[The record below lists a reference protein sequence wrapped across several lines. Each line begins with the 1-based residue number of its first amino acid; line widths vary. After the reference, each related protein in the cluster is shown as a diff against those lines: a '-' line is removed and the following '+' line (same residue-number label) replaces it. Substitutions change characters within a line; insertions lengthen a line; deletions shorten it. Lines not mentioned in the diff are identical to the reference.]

1 MLEFSIISI
10 STFVTVLNEVVKYMA
25 DTMFKKDIKRYIP
38 MFSIIFGIVLG
49 IIGFYIPNVE
59 MGNNIVEAIFIGIAA
74 GSAATGVNQI
84 GKQLY
89 KKDINGK
96 DINDQINEIV
106 DKTESTVIT
115 IKVFKQSKEFKNGV
129 SDFKKDEVDD
139 ELNPADEQLKKYTL
153 NLDSNYSSKN
163 SVNIFIDSW
172 T

>member
-38 MFSIIFGIVLG
+38 MFSIVFGIVLG

-96 DINDQINEIV
+96 DTNDQINEIV
-106 DKTESTVIT
+106 DKILQTTTGIDTNIRE
-115 IKVFKQSKEFKNGV
+115 
-129 SDFKKDEVDD
+129 
-139 ELNPADEQLKKYTL
+139 
-153 NLDSNYSSKN
+153 SKN
-163 SVNIFIDSW
+163 EVEDNIDVDCDNDSQSDISNPPDVAYKK
-172 T
+172 

>member
-10 STFVTVLNEVVKYMA
+10 STFVTVLNEVVKYIA

-38 MFSIIFGIVLG
+38 MFSIVFGIVLG
-49 IIGFYIPNVE
+49 IIGFYIPTVE

-106 DKTESTVIT
+106 DKILQTTTGIDTT
-115 IKVFKQSKEFKNGV
+115 IRE
-129 SDFKKDEVDD
+129 
-139 ELNPADEQLKKYTL
+139 
-153 NLDSNYSSKN
+153 SKN
-163 SVNIFIDSW
+163 EVEENIDVECDNDSQSNISNPPM
-172 T
+172 

>member
-10 STFVTVLNEVVKYMA
+10 STFVTVLNEVVKYIA

-38 MFSIIFGIVLG
+38 MFSIVFGIVLG
-49 IIGFYIPNVE
+49 IIGFYIPTVE

-106 DKTESTVIT
+106 DKILQTTTGIDTT
-115 IKVFKQSKEFKNGV
+115 IRE
-129 SDFKKDEVDD
+129 
-139 ELNPADEQLKKYTL
+139 
-153 NLDSNYSSKN
+153 SKN
-163 SVNIFIDSW
+163 EVEDNIDVDYDNDSQSDISNPPM
-172 T
+172 

>member
-38 MFSIIFGIVLG
+38 MFSIVFGIVLG
-49 IIGFYIPNVE
+49 IIGFYIPTVE

-106 DKTESTVIT
+106 DKILQTTTGIDTT
-115 IKVFKQSKEFKNGV
+115 IRE
-129 SDFKKDEVDD
+129 
-139 ELNPADEQLKKYTL
+139 
-153 NLDSNYSSKN
+153 SKN
-163 SVNIFIDSW
+163 EVEDNIDVDCDNDSQSDISNPPM
-172 T
+172 

>member
-38 MFSIIFGIVLG
+38 MFSIVFGIVLG
-49 IIGFYIPNVE
+49 IIGFYIPTVE

-106 DKTESTVIT
+106 DKILQTTTGIDTT
-115 IKVFKQSKEFKNGV
+115 IRE
-129 SDFKKDEVDD
+129 
-139 ELNPADEQLKKYTL
+139 
-153 NLDSNYSSKN
+153 SKN
-163 SVNIFIDSW
+163 EVEENIDVECADDSQSNISNPPM
-172 T
+172 

>member
-1 MLEFSIISI
+1 
-10 STFVTVLNEVVKYMA
+10 
-25 DTMFKKDIKRYIP
+25 
-38 MFSIIFGIVLG
+38 MFSIVFGIVLG

-106 DKTESTVIT
+106 DKILQTTTGIDTT
-115 IKVFKQSKEFKNGV
+115 IRE
-129 SDFKKDEVDD
+129 
-139 ELNPADEQLKKYTL
+139 
-153 NLDSNYSSKN
+153 SKN
-163 SVNIFIDSW
+163 EVEDNIDVDCDNDSQSDISNPPM
-172 T
+172 

>member
-10 STFVTVLNEVVKYMA
+10 STFVTVLNEAVKYMA

-106 DKTESTVIT
+106 DKILQTTTGIDTT
-115 IKVFKQSKEFKNGV
+115 IRE
-129 SDFKKDEVDD
+129 
-139 ELNPADEQLKKYTL
+139 
-153 NLDSNYSSKN
+153 SKN
-163 SVNIFIDSW
+163 EVEDNIDVDCDNDSQSNISNPPM
-172 T
+172 

>member
-49 IIGFYIPNVE
+49 IIGFYIPTVE

-106 DKTESTVIT
+106 DKILQTTTGIDTT
-115 IKVFKQSKEFKNGV
+115 IRE
-129 SDFKKDEVDD
+129 
-139 ELNPADEQLKKYTL
+139 
-153 NLDSNYSSKN
+153 SKN
-163 SVNIFIDSW
+163 EVEENIDVDCDNDSQSDISNPPM
-172 T
+172 

>member
-10 STFVTVLNEVVKYMA
+10 STFVTVLNEVVKYIA

-49 IIGFYIPNVE
+49 IIGFYIPTVE

-106 DKTESTVIT
+106 DKILQTTTGIDTT
-115 IKVFKQSKEFKNGV
+115 IRE
-129 SDFKKDEVDD
+129 
-139 ELNPADEQLKKYTL
+139 
-153 NLDSNYSSKN
+153 SKN
-163 SVNIFIDSW
+163 EVEENIDVECDNDSQSDISNPPM
-172 T
+172 

>member
-1 MLEFSIISI
+1 MNFMLEFSIISI

-38 MFSIIFGIVLG
+38 IFSIVFGIVLG

-106 DKTESTVIT
+106 DKILQTTTGIDTT
-115 IKVFKQSKEFKNGV
+115 IRE
-129 SDFKKDEVDD
+129 
-139 ELNPADEQLKKYTL
+139 
-153 NLDSNYSSKN
+153 SKN
-163 SVNIFIDSW
+163 EVEENIDVDCDNDSQSNISNPPM
-172 T
+172 

>member
-38 MFSIIFGIVLG
+38 MFSIVFGIVLG

-96 DINDQINEIV
+96 DINDQINDIV
-106 DKTESTVIT
+106 DKILQTTTGIDTNIRE
-115 IKVFKQSKEFKNGV
+115 
-129 SDFKKDEVDD
+129 
-139 ELNPADEQLKKYTL
+139 
-153 NLDSNYSSKN
+153 SKN
-163 SVNIFIDSW
+163 EVEDNIDVDCDNDSQSDISNPPDVAYKK
-172 T
+172 

>member
-38 MFSIIFGIVLG
+38 MFSIVFGIVLG
-49 IIGFYIPNVE
+49 IIGFYIPTVE

-106 DKTESTVIT
+106 DKILQTTTGIDTT
-115 IKVFKQSKEFKNGV
+115 IRE
-129 SDFKKDEVDD
+129 
-139 ELNPADEQLKKYTL
+139 
-153 NLDSNYSSKN
+153 SKN
-163 SVNIFIDSW
+163 EVEDNIDVDCDNDSQSNISNPPM
-172 T
+172 

>member
-38 MFSIIFGIVLG
+38 MFSIVFGIVLG

-106 DKTESTVIT
+106 DKILQTTTGIDTT
-115 IKVFKQSKEFKNGV
+115 IRE
-129 SDFKKDEVDD
+129 
-139 ELNPADEQLKKYTL
+139 
-153 NLDSNYSSKN
+153 SKN
-163 SVNIFIDSW
+163 EVEENIDVDCDNDSQSDISNPPM
-172 T
+172 

>member
-106 DKTESTVIT
+106 DKILQTTTGIDTT
-115 IKVFKQSKEFKNGV
+115 IRE
-129 SDFKKDEVDD
+129 
-139 ELNPADEQLKKYTL
+139 
-153 NLDSNYSSKN
+153 SKN
-163 SVNIFIDSW
+163 EVEDNIDVDCDNDSQSDISNPPM
-172 T
+172 

>member
-38 MFSIIFGIVLG
+38 MFSIVFGIVLG

-106 DKTESTVIT
+106 DKILQTTTGIDTT
-115 IKVFKQSKEFKNGV
+115 IRE
-129 SDFKKDEVDD
+129 
-139 ELNPADEQLKKYTL
+139 
-153 NLDSNYSSKN
+153 SKN
-163 SVNIFIDSW
+163 EVEENIDVECDDDSQSNISNPPM
-172 T
+172 

>member
-106 DKTESTVIT
+106 DKILQTTTGIDTT
-115 IKVFKQSKEFKNGV
+115 IRE
-129 SDFKKDEVDD
+129 
-139 ELNPADEQLKKYTL
+139 
-153 NLDSNYSSKN
+153 SKN
-163 SVNIFIDSW
+163 EVEENIDVECDNDSQSNISNPPM
-172 T
+172 

>member
-38 MFSIIFGIVLG
+38 MFSIVFGIVLG

-106 DKTESTVIT
+106 DKILQTTTGIDTT
-115 IKVFKQSKEFKNGV
+115 IRE
-129 SDFKKDEVDD
+129 
-139 ELNPADEQLKKYTL
+139 
-153 NLDSNYSSKN
+153 SKN
-163 SVNIFIDSW
+163 EVEENIDVECDNDSQSNISNPPM
-172 T
+172 

>member
-38 MFSIIFGIVLG
+38 MFSIVFGIVLG

-106 DKTESTVIT
+106 DKILQTTTGIDTT
-115 IKVFKQSKEFKNGV
+115 IRE
-129 SDFKKDEVDD
+129 
-139 ELNPADEQLKKYTL
+139 
-153 NLDSNYSSKN
+153 SKN
-163 SVNIFIDSW
+163 EVEENIDVECADDSQSNISNPPM
-172 T
+172 

>member
-38 MFSIIFGIVLG
+38 MFSIVFGIVLG

-106 DKTESTVIT
+106 DKILQTTTGIDTT
-115 IKVFKQSKEFKNGV
+115 IRE
-129 SDFKKDEVDD
+129 
-139 ELNPADEQLKKYTL
+139 
-153 NLDSNYSSKN
+153 SKN
-163 SVNIFIDSW
+163 EVEDNIDVECDNDSQSNISNPPM
-172 T
+172 

>member
-84 GKQLY
+84 GNQLY

-106 DKTESTVIT
+106 DKILQTTTGIDTT
-115 IKVFKQSKEFKNGV
+115 IRE
-129 SDFKKDEVDD
+129 
-139 ELNPADEQLKKYTL
+139 
-153 NLDSNYSSKN
+153 SKN
-163 SVNIFIDSW
+163 EVEDNIDVDCDNDSQSDISNPPM
-172 T
+172 

>member
-106 DKTESTVIT
+106 DKMLQTTTGIDTT
-115 IKVFKQSKEFKNGV
+115 IRE
-129 SDFKKDEVDD
+129 
-139 ELNPADEQLKKYTL
+139 
-153 NLDSNYSSKN
+153 SKN
-163 SVNIFIDSW
+163 EVEDNIDVDCDNDSQSNISNPPM
-172 T
+172 

>member
-10 STFVTVLNEVVKYMA
+10 STFVTILNEVVKYMA

-38 MFSIIFGIVLG
+38 MFSIVFGIVLG

-106 DKTESTVIT
+106 DKILQTTTGIDTT
-115 IKVFKQSKEFKNGV
+115 IRE
-129 SDFKKDEVDD
+129 
-139 ELNPADEQLKKYTL
+139 
-153 NLDSNYSSKN
+153 SKN
-163 SVNIFIDSW
+163 EVEENIDVECDNDSQSDISNPPM
-172 T
+172 

>member
-1 MLEFSIISI
+1 MNFMLEFSIISI

-38 MFSIIFGIVLG
+38 MFSIIFGIILG

-106 DKTESTVIT
+106 DKILQTTTGIDTT
-115 IKVFKQSKEFKNGV
+115 IRE
-129 SDFKKDEVDD
+129 
-139 ELNPADEQLKKYTL
+139 
-153 NLDSNYSSKN
+153 SKN
-163 SVNIFIDSW
+163 EVEDNIDVDCDNDSQSDISNPPM
-172 T
+172 

>member
-38 MFSIIFGIVLG
+38 MFSIVFGIVLG

-106 DKTESTVIT
+106 DKILQTTTGIDTT
-115 IKVFKQSKEFKNGV
+115 IRE
-129 SDFKKDEVDD
+129 
-139 ELNPADEQLKKYTL
+139 
-153 NLDSNYSSKN
+153 SKN
-163 SVNIFIDSW
+163 EVEENIDVECDNDSQSDISNPPM
-172 T
+172 

>member
-10 STFVTVLNEVVKYMA
+10 STFVTVLNEVVKYIA

-49 IIGFYIPNVE
+49 IIGFYIPTVE

-106 DKTESTVIT
+106 DKILQTTTGIDTT
-115 IKVFKQSKEFKNGV
+115 IRE
-129 SDFKKDEVDD
+129 
-139 ELNPADEQLKKYTL
+139 
-153 NLDSNYSSKN
+153 SKN
-163 SVNIFIDSW
+163 EVEENIDVECDNDSQSNISNPPM
-172 T
+172 

>member
-10 STFVTVLNEVVKYMA
+10 STFVTVLNYVVKYMA

-38 MFSIIFGIVLG
+38 TFSIIFGIVLG
-49 IIGFYIPNVE
+49 IIGFYIPTVE

-106 DKTESTVIT
+106 DKILQTTTGIDTT
-115 IKVFKQSKEFKNGV
+115 IRE
-129 SDFKKDEVDD
+129 
-139 ELNPADEQLKKYTL
+139 
-153 NLDSNYSSKN
+153 SKN
-163 SVNIFIDSW
+163 EVEENIDVECDNDSQSNISNPPM
-172 T
+172 

>member
-10 STFVTVLNEVVKYMA
+10 STFVTVLNEAVKYMA

-106 DKTESTVIT
+106 DKILQTTTGIDTT
-115 IKVFKQSKEFKNGV
+115 IRE
-129 SDFKKDEVDD
+129 
-139 ELNPADEQLKKYTL
+139 
-153 NLDSNYSSKN
+153 SKN
-163 SVNIFIDSW
+163 EVEDNIDVDCDNDSQSDISNPPM
-172 T
+172 

>member
-1 MLEFSIISI
+1 MNFMLEFSIISI

-38 MFSIIFGIVLG
+38 MFSIVFGIVLG

-106 DKTESTVIT
+106 DKILQTTTGIDTT
-115 IKVFKQSKEFKNGV
+115 IRE
-129 SDFKKDEVDD
+129 
-139 ELNPADEQLKKYTL
+139 
-153 NLDSNYSSKN
+153 SKN
-163 SVNIFIDSW
+163 EVEENIDVECDNDSQSDISNPPM
-172 T
+172 